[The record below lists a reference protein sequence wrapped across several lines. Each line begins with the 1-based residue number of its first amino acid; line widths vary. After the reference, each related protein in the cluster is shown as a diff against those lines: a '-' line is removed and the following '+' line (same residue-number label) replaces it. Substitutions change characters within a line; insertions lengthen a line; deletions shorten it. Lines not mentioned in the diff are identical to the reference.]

1 LISDPADF
9 ETWLSGS
16 PDEAFKPARSF
27 AAEQMRI
34 MQSGAERVFNL
45 TARVSAAALDTLC
58 YDDQKKMASGAP
70 CTCRARRCP

>member
-27 AAEQMRI
+27 ATEQMRI
-34 MQSGAERVFNL
+34 MQSGAERKNL
-45 TARVSAAALDTLC
+45 LALPDVGVGL
-58 YDDQKKMASGAP
+58 KP
-70 CTCRARRCP
+70 WRARLE